1 MSTNFRLLTHL
12 SLRKGRESPVYST
25 ARVAHASLDVT
36 KTEQSA
42 HVSDGK
48 TQINRDTR
56 QQSALDLVQRKLLPD
71 VSCFDFLFLETE
83 VVDHREAKA
92 QGGYGFAVRLYT
104 SEKKL

>member
-71 VSCFDFLFLETE
+71 VYFVFLFLETE

-92 QGGYGFAVRLYT
+92 KGGYGFAVRLYT